1 LISREEIKDML
12 SRLVVVGCLYGL
24 QTLTLGSLLFSSQN
38 SFAASSPAPAVT
50 PVQQEPAQAPSAESG
65 VAAPAV
71 SAMPNPAMIVLEPN
85 VKALDLAWSVR
96 HEMHS
101 KILEFLRKKNTL
113 PDNYE
118 VLWRMARLSYYSGFF
133 GMPKDASSED
143 KMLVFQVGTEA
154 GERARRL
161 EAKRV
166 EGHYWYAVTL
176 GGWGIAKG
184 VLNALSSAG
193 PMRDALTEAIKI
205 DPKYH
210 FAGPLRVR
218 GRLYYKL
225 PGIISFGDNQKAAED
240 LKKAISLSP
249 DIKLNHIYWAEVQ
262 SKVQTK
268 ADALKTLDYAKT
280 LPDIVGVAEEASYRK
295 DIAELENRF
304 R

>member
-1 LISREEIKDML
+1 ML
-12 SRLVVVGCLYGL
+12 SRSVAVRCVKSL
-24 QTLTLGSLLFSSQN
+24 QTLGIGVLLFSFQEALS
-38 SFAASSPAPAVT
+38 APAPTATATPTQPV
-50 PVQQEPAQAPSAESG
+50 PVQT
-65 VAAPAV
+65 AV
-71 SAMPNPAMIVLEPN
+71 SEVTSTESSLQPNPGMIVLEPS

-96 HEMHS
+96 HELHG
-101 KILEFLRKKNTL
+101 KILEFLRKKNSL

-133 GMPKDASSED
+133 GMPKDSTNED
-143 KMLVFQVGTEA
+143 RMNVFQVGVEA

-161 EAKRV
+161 DSKRV

-193 PMRDALTEAIKI
+193 TMRDALNEAIKI
-205 DPKYH
+205 DPQYH

-225 PGIISFGDNQKAAED
+225 PGIISFGDNQKAADD
-240 LKKAISLSP
+240 LKKAISLAP
-249 DIKLNHIYWAEVQ
+249 DIKLNHIYMAEVQ
-262 SKVQTK
+262 SKIQTK
-268 ADALKTLDYAKT
+268 AEALKTLDYAKT
-280 LPDIVGVAEEASYRK
+280 LPDIVGVAEEASYRR
-295 DIAELENRF
+295 DIVELENRF

>member
-1 LISREEIKDML
+1 ML
-12 SRLVVVGCLYGL
+12 SRSVFVRCLLGW
-24 QTLTLGSLLFSSQN
+24 QTFTLGGLLFTFQSA
-38 SFAASSPAPAVT
+38 FA
-50 PVQQEPAQAPSAESG
+50 APSATPSSVQEARQAPASVQG
-65 VAAPAV
+65 QPTEAPAAAPST
-71 SAMPNPAMIVLEPN
+71 SAMPNPAMIVLEPTVN
-85 VKALDLAWSVR
+85 ALDLAWTVR
-96 HEMHS
+96 HELHD
-101 KILEFLRKKNTL
+101 KILEFLRKKTTL

-133 GMPKDASSED
+133 GMPKNATSED
-143 KMLVFQVGTEA
+143 KMIVFQVGTEA

-193 PMRDALTEAIKI
+193 PMRDALGEAIKI
-205 DPKYH
+205 DAKYH

-240 LKKAISLSP
+240 LKNAIALAP
-249 DIKLNHIYWAEVQ
+249 DIKLNHIYMAEVQ
-262 SKVQTK
+262 SKIQTK

-280 LPDIVGVAEEASYRK
+280 LPDIVGVAEEASYRR
-295 DIAELENRF
+295 DIAELESKYR
-304 R
+304 

>member
-1 LISREEIKDML
+1 L
-12 SRLVVVGCLYGL
+12 
-24 QTLTLGSLLFSSQN
+24 LGRQALALGVLLFSFQSD
-38 SFAASSPAPAVT
+38 FAESSPGTVVAQGQQTPAAVQGQPVEAPA
-50 PVQQEPAQAPSAESG
+50 
-65 VAAPAV
+65 AV
-71 SAMPNPAMIVLEPN
+71 STPAALPNPSLIVLEPT

-96 HEMHS
+96 HELHD
-101 KILEFLRKKNTL
+101 KILEFMRKKVVL
-113 PDNYE
+113 PDNFE

-161 EAKRV
+161 DASRV

-193 PMRDALTEAIKI
+193 PMRDALSEAIKI
-205 DPKYH
+205 DSKYH

-240 LKKAISLSP
+240 LKKAISLAP
-249 DIKLNHIYWAEVQ
+249 DIKLNHIYMAEVQ
-262 SKVQTK
+262 SKLQSK

-280 LPDIVGVAEEASYRK
+280 LPDIVGVAEEASYRR
-295 DIAELENRF
+295 DIAELENKF

>member
-1 LISREEIKDML
+1 ML
-12 SRLVVVGCLYGL
+12 SRPVVVRCVKSL
-24 QTLTLGSLLFSSQN
+24 QTLGLGVLLFSFQEALS
-38 SFAASSPAPAVT
+38 APAPTATATPTQPV
-50 PVQQEPAQAPSAESG
+50 PVQTGVSEGSSTES
-65 VAAPAV
+65 
-71 SAMPNPAMIVLEPN
+71 SLKPNPGMIVLEPS

-96 HEMHS
+96 HELHG
-101 KILEFLRKKNTL
+101 KILEFLRKKNAL

-133 GMPKDASSED
+133 GMPKDSTNDDRMS
-143 KMLVFQVGTEA
+143 VFQVGVEA

-161 EAKRV
+161 DSKRV

-240 LKKAISLSP
+240 LKKAISLAP
-249 DIKLNHIYWAEVQ
+249 DIKLNHIYMAEVQ
-262 SKVQTK
+262 SKIQTK

-280 LPDIVGVAEEASYRK
+280 LPDIVGVAEEASYRR
-295 DIAELENRF
+295 DIVELENRF

>member
-1 LISREEIKDML
+1 ML
-12 SRLVVVGCLYGL
+12 PCSDLVHCLWGR
-24 QTLTLGSLLFSSQN
+24 QTLTLGALLFSFQSALAVPNTVPAVPQ
-38 SFAASSPAPAVT
+38 AQQSPAAVQGQPIDTKEAT
-50 PVQQEPAQAPSAESG
+50 PSPSTT
-65 VAAPAV
+65 
-71 SAMPNPAMIVLEPN
+71 PNPGMIVLEPT
-85 VKALDLAWSVR
+85 VKSLDLAWSVR
-96 HEMHS
+96 HELHD
-101 KILEFLRKKNTL
+101 KILAFMRKKPTL
-113 PDNYE
+113 PDNFE

-193 PMRDALTEAIKI
+193 PMRDALSEAIKI
-205 DPKYH
+205 DAKYH

-240 LKKAISLSP
+240 LKKAISLAP
-249 DIKLNHIYWAEVQ
+249 DIKLNHIYMAEVQ

>member
-1 LISREEIKDML
+1 ML
-12 SRLVVVGCLYGL
+12 VRSPAVRCSKEV
-24 QTLTLGSLLFSSQN
+24 QTLILGALLFFNAQAHA
-38 SFAASSPAPAVT
+38 AASEAPAT
-50 PVQQEPAQAPSAESG
+50 PAAQQTPAQPAAQEPTVPTDG
-65 VAAPAV
+65 AV
-71 SAMPNPAMIVLEPN
+71 KANPAMIVLEPT
-85 VKALDLAWSVR
+85 VKALDLSWSVR
-96 HEMHS
+96 HELHG
-101 KILEFLRKKNTL
+101 KILEFLRKKQSI

-118 VLWRMARLSYYSGFF
+118 VLWRMARLSYYAGFF
-133 GMPKDASSED
+133 GMPKDASNEY
-143 KMLVFQVGTEA
+143 KMVVFQVGTEA

-184 VLNALSSAG
+184 ILNALSSAG
-193 PMRDALTEAIKI
+193 PMRDALTEAIAI

-218 GRLYYKL
+218 GRLFYKL
-225 PGIISFGDNQKAAED
+225 PGIISFGDNKKAAED

-249 DIKLNHIYWAEVQ
+249 DIKLNHIYLAEVQ
-262 SKVQTK
+262 SKLQSK

-280 LPDIVGVAEEASYRK
+280 LPDIVGVTEEASYRN
-295 DIAELENRF
+295 DIATLEAKF

>member
-1 LISREEIKDML
+1 ML
-12 SRLVVVGCLYGL
+12 PRSDSAYCLLGR
-24 QTLTLGSLLFSSQN
+24 QTLTLGALLFSFQSA
-38 SFAASSPAPAVT
+38 FAAPNTVPTVPQLQQGQSSVQGQPSDSLESAQSPS
-50 PVQQEPAQAPSAESG
+50 PV
-65 VAAPAV
+65 
-71 SAMPNPAMIVLEPN
+71 PNPAMIVLEPT
-85 VKALDLAWSVR
+85 VKSLDLAWTIR
-96 HEMHS
+96 HELHD
-101 KILEFLRKKNTL
+101 KILEFMRKKATL
-113 PDNYE
+113 PENFE

-133 GMPKDASSED
+133 GMPKDSSNED

-154 GERARRL
+154 GDRARRL

-193 PMRDALTEAIKI
+193 PMRDALSEAIKI
-205 DPKYH
+205 DAKYH

-240 LKKAISLSP
+240 LKRAISLAP
-249 DIKLNHIYWAEVQ
+249 DIKLNHIYMAEVQ
-262 SKVQTK
+262 SKIQTK
-268 ADALKTLDYAKT
+268 VDALKTLEYAKT
-280 LPDIVGVAEEASYRK
+280 LPDLVGVAEEASYRR
-295 DIAELENRF
+295 DIVELENKF